1 MEPIYLQYTILKH
14 ISKVTEGSLSCKNEE
29 SYPISMSPTVVLLTL
44 STKLNSHGSSVLGI
58 VEVEA

>member
-1 MEPIYLQYTILKH
+1 
-14 ISKVTEGSLSCKNEE
+14 
-29 SYPISMSPTVVLLTL
+29 MSPTVVLLTL